1 MEVPIIVVI
10 AGVLWWIEIGSLFI
24 LYAFFILEKC
34 YLESSLKS
42 LLMFFMLIGAI
53 AILVIP
59 YFKFPENILFF
70 SLYIL
75 ILPFGLHPF
84 NEAEREAKNKRIN
97 KDNEEI
103 RNILKHLEKDSDN
116 AGLYMRLGYLY
127 KDLGDIKNALESFK
141 KARELTGED
150 VLTATEREIKGME
163 HEIQEEES
171 KKPHICRHCG
181 THNYSTR
188 LLCEKCKKMLD
199 SSIIDYFKRLLKIT
213 TNTGPIAV
221 SVLIIFV
228 ISIILFAFF
237 LDRFA
242 NLVFYVL
249 LLGTALFFEMSILGW
264 KEH

>member
-1 MEVPIIVVI
+1 MEVSIITVI

-24 LYAFFILEKC
+24 LYSFFILEKC
-34 YLESSLKS
+34 YLESSLRS
-42 LLMFFMLIGAI
+42 LLMFFMLLGAI
-53 AILVIP
+53 VILVLP
-59 YFKFPENILFF
+59 CYDFPENILFF

-75 ILPFGLHPF
+75 ILPFGLNPVS
-84 NEAEREAKNKRIN
+84 EAEQKAKNKRIN

-103 RNILKHLEKDSDN
+103 RNILKHIEKEDDN

-127 KDLGDIKNALESFK
+127 KDLGDIKNALENFK

-150 VLTATEREIKGME
+150 VLTATEREIKSLE
-163 HEIQEEES
+163 SEINEEES

-181 THNYSTR
+181 THNYPAR

-199 SSIIDYFKRLLKIT
+199 SSIINYFKRLLKIT
-213 TNTGPIAV
+213 TSTGPIAV

-228 ISIILFAFF
+228 ISIILFAFC

-249 LLGTALFFEMSILGW
+249 LLSTALFFQISIVWW
-264 KEH
+264 KNS